1 MATYIDSVSETIYG
15 DVPPQELL
23 AFHYR
28 VLGYSGVPYDQ
39 LRRGPI
45 GGDYVYR
52 ESKRSVEGAAS
63 AGTPVWTGVDV
74 DIPIQ
79 SDDLGNEKSSTVGES
94 TRASVRESV
103 RQALRAGVQGIVISR
118 KYSEMRLDSLSG
130 VGDAVKESASRM

>member
-15 DVPPQELL
+15 DVPPDQLL
-23 AFHYR
+23 QFHYR
-28 VLGYSGVPYDQ
+28 VLGYSGVPYET

-45 GGDYVYR
+45 GEDYVYR

-63 AGTPVWTGVDV
+63 VGTPVWAGIDV

-79 SDDLGNEKSSTVGES
+79 SEDLDKQKSSTVGQS
-94 TRASVRESV
+94 TRASVREAA

-130 VGDAVKESASRM
+130 IGDAIRELA